1 MNIWRK
7 IMEFSIYPKVVLKKG
22 REESDSRKHPWIFSG
37 AIESKDSNIKPGD
50 YVKVESSKNA
60 FIGIGTYSSGS
71 IAVRI
76 LSWIDLVIDKN
87 FFAFNIKK
95 AKELRESLEINSN
108 SYRLIH
114 GEGDNLSGLI
124 IDKYD
129 NVFVVQAH
137 DEGIY
142 LNINLIKDALI
153 EVFGKDIVVY
163 NKSSKTIPFLKNIKD
178 EFLYG
183 NEIEYI
189 EIIENG
195 NKFIVDFIK
204 GQKSGFFIDQRE
216 NRYLLSNFSKNK
228 DVLNTFAYTG
238 GFSIYALNGG
248 AKSCVSVDGSE
259 YATELINKNIELNNY
274 TNKHTTIKKD
284 IFKFFESN
292 EDKFDL
298 VVVDPPAFAKHQKA
312 KKQALNA
319 YTRINLM
326 AIESLQEDGI
336 IFTFSCSQAISEEDF
351 QRAIFNAVLQTNRK
365 CSILYKLS
373 QPADHPR
380 NIFHP
385 EGKYLKGFVLK
396 FD

>member
-22 REESDSRKHPWIFSG
+22 REESDSRNHPWIFSG
-37 AIESKDSNIKPGD
+37 AIENKDANIKPGD
-50 YVKVESSKNA
+50 FVKVESSKNT

-87 FFAFNIKK
+87 FFAFNINR
-95 AKELRESLEINSN
+95 AKELRETLEINSD

-124 IDKYD
+124 IDKYA

-142 LNINLIKDALI
+142 KNINLIKDALI
-153 EVFGKDIVVY
+153 EVYGEDIVIY
-163 NKSSKTIPFLKNIKD
+163 NKSSKTIPFLKNIQD

-183 NEIEYI
+183 NQIEDI
-189 EIIENG
+189 EIIENE

-204 GQKSGFFIDQRE
+204 GQKTGFFIDQRE
-216 NRYLLSNFSKNK
+216 NRHLLSKFSKDKN
-228 DVLNTFAYTG
+228 VLNTFAYTG

-259 YATELINKNIELNNY
+259 YATDLINKNIELNNY
-274 TNKHTTIKKD
+274 SEKHTTIKKD

-292 EDKFDL
+292 EEKFDL
-298 VVVDPPAFAKHQKA
+298 IVVDPPAFAKHQKA

-326 AIESLQEDGI
+326 AIEALQEDGI
-336 IFTFSCSQAISEEDF
+336 IFTFSCSQAISEEEF
-351 QRAIFNAVLQTNRK
+351 QRSIFNAVLQTNRQ
-365 CSILYKLS
+365 CRILYKLS